1 MSETDWKS
9 HILGRFTGG
18 RMGVSPP
25 QVAVLR
31 LSGVIGGGRF
41 RPHGS
46 AINLE
51 ALAGPIER
59 AFSLR
64 GVKAV
69 ALAVNSPGGSPV
81 QSSLIHKRIRALAA
95 EKEVP
100 VYAFAEDV
108 AASGGYWLLCAGDEI
123 YADANSIVGS
133 IGVISAGFGFTELIA
148 KIGVERRAHAQ
159 GDHKLM
165 LDPFAPEKD
174 EDVARLSELQKD
186 MHESFK
192 ALVRESRG
200 DKLAKRKL
208 KEIFSGDIWTGQ
220 RAQALGLIDGLGDLR
235 SVMRQKFGDDVKLRV
250 VGGGKPWWRR
260 RFGLSENRFTGGW
273 AGTFADT
280 FADTW
285 ADRLITAVEDRLL
298 WSRFR
303 L

>member
-148 KIGVERRAHAQ
+148 KVGVERRAHAQ
-159 GDHKLM
+159 GDRKLM
-165 LDPFAPEKD
+165 LDPFAPEKE
-174 EDVARLSELQKD
+174 EDVERLTDLQKD
-186 MHESFK
+186 MHESFQ
-192 ALVRESRG
+192 ALVKESRG
-200 DKLAKRKL
+200 DRLAKRKQ

-220 RAQALGLIDGLGDLR
+220 RAQALGLIDGIGDLR
-235 SVMRQKFGDDVKLRV
+235 SVMREKFGEDVKLRP
-250 VGGGKPWWRR
+250 VGPGRSWLQRR
-260 RFGLSENRFTGGW
+260 LGLSESRSSPSW
-273 AGTFADT
+273 SA
-280 FADTW
+280 TW
-285 ADRLITAVEDRLL
+285 AETALTAVEDRLL

>member
-1 MSETDWKS
+1 MSEKREKNWQARL
-9 HILGRFTGG
+9 LGKVTRG
-18 RMGVSPP
+18 RMGTAPP

-31 LSGVIGGGRF
+31 LSGVIGGGHF
-41 RPHGS
+41 RPRGS
-46 AINLE
+46 AINMD
-51 ALAGPIER
+51 ALAGPIEQ
-59 AFSLR
+59 AFSIR

-123 YADANSIVGS
+123 YADANSVVGS

-159 GDHKLM
+159 GERKMM

-174 EDVARLSELQKD
+174 EDVERLTALQKD
-186 MHESFK
+186 MHESFQ
-192 ALVRESRG
+192 ALVKDSRG
-200 DKLAKRKL
+200 DRLAKRKQ

-220 RAQALGLIDGLGDLR
+220 RAQALGLVDGIGDMR
-235 SVMRQKFGDDVKLRV
+235 SVMREKFGEDVKLRLI
-250 VGGGKPWWRR
+250 GPGRSWLQRR
-260 RFGLSENRFTGGW
+260 LGLSESRSAPSWSANW
-273 AGTFADT
+273 AETA
-280 FADTW
+280 
-285 ADRLITAVEDRLL
+285 LTAVEDRLL